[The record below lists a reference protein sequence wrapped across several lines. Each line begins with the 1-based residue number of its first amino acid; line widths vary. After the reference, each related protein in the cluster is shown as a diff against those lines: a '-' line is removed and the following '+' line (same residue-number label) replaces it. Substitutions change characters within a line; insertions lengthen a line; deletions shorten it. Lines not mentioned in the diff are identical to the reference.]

1 MSSTAQDAAG
11 QADEESRRGGFSSR
25 RVFILAA
32 IGSAVGLGNIW
43 RFPYVAYENGGGAFL
58 LPYLVALLTTGIP
71 FLLLDYAIG
80 HRHRGSAPLSFAR
93 LRRGT
98 EGLGWWQVG
107 ICFAIAI
114 YYAAVLAWALRYTF
128 FSLDQAWGDDPE
140 GFFFGEFLQAGDV
153 AITADVVPG
162 VLVPLLL
169 VWVAVLL
176 IMALGV
182 QRGIGLTSLF
192 LIPVLVLAFVALVVQ
207 ALLLDGAGT
216 GLDALF
222 TPEWSALTEASV
234 WAAAFGQIFF
244 SLSIGFGIMIT
255 YASYVRRR
263 EDMVGSGLVVG
274 FSNSGFE
281 LLAGIGV
288 FAALGFMAQAQGVA
302 VDEVASGGIG
312 LAFIAFP
319 AIISEAP
326 AGAFL
331 GVLFFGSLVVA
342 GITSLVSVIEVVI
355 SAVRDKFD
363 TSRMTATLVVGL
375 PAAVLSLILFS
386 TTSGIYV
393 STSSTTSSTSTA
405 SSSSRWSACSVV
417 AWGVR
422 ALPSLSQHLNVHGR
436 PRVGSGWRVLTSV
449 IAPAALALVLV
460 LALRDDL
467 ETPTR
472 TTHLAAGRLRVAGR
486 RGAAGRSASCLP
498 GCRGAPG
505 RTWTGRHRD
514 RTRRHPCTRHPGPAA
529 GRRPRT
535 TTEASSEHRGD
546 RDDAGGDGRDLGR
559 PRPGDRQP
567 GAQRRRRVPRRDRA
581 PGPLTTGVGTGLRT
595 PAGRPRRR

>member
-1 MSSTAQDAAG
+1 MSGTAEHATG
-11 QADEESRRGGFSSR
+11 QADEERRRGAFSSR

-58 LPYLVALLTTGIP
+58 VPYLVAPLTAGIP

-93 LRRGT
+93 LQRGT
-98 EGLGWWQVG
+98 EALGWWQVG
-107 ICFAIAI
+107 ICFVISV
-114 YYAAVLAWALRYTF
+114 YYAAVLAWALRYTV
-128 FSLDQAWGDDPE
+128 FSLDQAWGADPE

-153 AITADVVPG
+153 AVTADVVPG

-169 VWVAVLL
+169 VWLVVLL

-182 QRGIGLTSLF
+182 QRGIGLTSLV
-192 LIPVLVLAFVALVVQ
+192 LIPVLVLAFAALVVQ
-207 ALLLDGAGT
+207 ALLLPGAGG

-222 TPEWSALTEASV
+222 RPDWSSLTSASV

-244 SLSIGFGIMIT
+244 SLSVGFGIMIT

-288 FAALGFMAQAQGVA
+288 FAALGFMAQAGGVA

-319 AIISEAP
+319 TIISEAP

-342 GITSLVSVIEVVI
+342 GLTSLVSVIEVVI
-355 SAVRDKFD
+355 SAVRDKFE
-363 TSRMTATLVVGL
+363 TGRLTATLAVGV
-375 PAAVLSLILFS
+375 PAALLSLVLFS

-393 STSSTTSSTSTA
+393 LDVVDHFVNQYGIL
-405 SSSSRWSACSVV
+405 VV
-417 AWGVR
+417 ALVSMLVVSWAVR
-422 ALPSLSQHLNVHGR
+422 ALTGLSDHLNVHGR
-436 PRVGSGWRVLTSV
+436 PRVGAGWRLLTSV
-449 IAPAALALVLV
+449 VAPVGLAVVLV

-467 ETPTR
+467 RAPYEDYPDWLLLAFGWGMVVVLPVVGLLLAR
-472 TTHLAAGRLRVAGR
+472 LPWRAGTHLDGPP
-486 RGAAGRSASCLP
+486 P
-498 GCRGAPG
+498 GS
-505 RTWTGRHRD
+505 D
-514 RTRRHPCTRHPGPAA
+514 PAA
-529 GRRPRT
+529 PLHATSTRDT
-535 TTEASSEHRGD
+535 TMTTYDDGGHR
-546 RDDAGGDGRDLGR
+546 
-559 PRPGDRQP
+559 
-567 GAQRRRRVPRRDRA
+567 
-581 PGPLTTGVGTGLRT
+581 
-595 PAGRPRRR
+595 